1 MLQKKYSQRRK
12 KLWDSQLVWR
22 QSSVILVWDWVEE
35 RNHKDDGELNLR
47 SDDTDMTQSDS
58 SQRNKVVLE
67 VSGHWTLGSQVS
79 FVLELRAEYLWV
91 LFYVKCTKME
101 FRKINYYYIY
111 TAQLVV
117 HCSSVFSSTIP
128 TYQRAPGENRLFN
141 LSCPLLTISY
151 WFILTAAYWL
161 IWT

>member
-12 KLWDSQLVWR
+12 KLWDSELVWR

-47 SDDTDMTQSDS
+47 SDDTDMTHCGS

-79 FVLELRAEYLWV
+79 FVLELRTELQLANVFEYLWV

-101 FRKINYYYIY
+101 F
-111 TAQLVV
+111 
-117 HCSSVFSSTIP
+117 
-128 TYQRAPGENRLFN
+128 
-141 LSCPLLTISY
+141 
-151 WFILTAAYWL
+151 ILER
-161 IWT
+161 